1 MAPLCSVLIS
11 CFALKNILQR
21 ELAAQSYA
29 AYNGATYFMKSH
41 LKFYSDPS
49 ELFFRIVHALK
60 HCEFYISFMK
70 SVQNNVV
77 IHMQLQI
84 CSVSIVHSFATEN
97 HSRQIAISLPC
108 LLASHDSKAQS
119 Q

>member
-1 MAPLCSVLIS
+1 MERNKIIVFINYLNQLCSVLIS

-60 HCEFYISFMK
+60 DCEFYISFMK
-70 SVQNNVV
+70 SVQNN
-77 IHMQLQI
+77 
-84 CSVSIVHSFATEN
+84 IVHNSYAT
-97 HSRQIAISLPC
+97 SKYISTHCAGL
-108 LLASHDSKAQS
+108 SS
-119 Q
+119 